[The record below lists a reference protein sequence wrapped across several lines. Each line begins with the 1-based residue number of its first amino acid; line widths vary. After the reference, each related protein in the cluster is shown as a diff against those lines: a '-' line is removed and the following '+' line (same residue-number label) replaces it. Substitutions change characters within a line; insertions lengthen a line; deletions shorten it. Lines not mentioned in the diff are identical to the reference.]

1 MQNDEDQL
9 VKKIANLLQEGAIIL
24 NKTCPKCNTLIYR
37 LPNKKIICPSCNSE
51 IIIQKEESPMQD
63 SINNTAD
70 SKMHNFEELLRTI
83 LSKIDILNKKLQV
96 EVDYSQMD
104 KILTILEK
112 LLSLYEKIYTIYQ
125 YSVGK

>member
-9 VKKIANLLQEGAIIL
+9 VKKMAKLLQEGATML

-51 IIIQKEESPMQD
+51 IIIQKEDSPIQD
-63 SINNTAD
+63 SSNTSPV
-70 SKMHNFEELLRTI
+70 SKKHNFEELLRTI
-83 LSKIDILNKKLQV
+83 LSKIDVLNKKLQD

-104 KILTILEK
+104 KILAILEK
-112 LLSLYEKIYTIYQ
+112 LLSLYEKIYAIYQ
-125 YSVGK
+125 YTVGK